1 MKRQACRVKVNG
13 VNIREALMSPD
24 TILALIGFAFVM
36 SISPGPGNFLLLA
49 SGVNYGFLRSL
60 PLVFGISLGFLTM
73 VFFVGLGLGQV
84 LQSKPAVYTIL
95 KIACAGYVFWLAWKI
110 ARSQSI
116 APGDRKEMEKPI
128 SFFHAALFQLVN
140 PKAWAVALIVT
151 VSYTN
156 PDRYLTSL
164 ILMILIFAV
173 VNLPSISVW
182 AVSGVVLRRIMGGGR
197 RVVVFNILMALLLV
211 GSMMPVLLGSLSGR
225 Q

>member
-1 MKRQACRVKVNG
+1 
-13 VNIREALMSPD
+13 MSLD
-24 TILALIGFAFVM
+24 TMLALIGFAFVM

-49 SGVNYGFLRSL
+49 SGVNFGFLRSI
-60 PLVFGISLGFLTM
+60 PLVLGISFGFLTM
-73 VFFVGLGLGQV
+73 VFFVGVGLGQV
-84 LQSKPAVYTIL
+84 LQSMPAVYTIL
-95 KIACAGYVFWLAWKI
+95 KIVCAGYVFWLAWKI
-110 ARSQSI
+110 ARNHSI
-116 APGDRKEMEKPI
+116 APEDRNEMEKPI

-173 VNLPSISVW
+173 VSLPSISVW
-182 AVSGVVLRRIMGGGR
+182 AVSGVVLRRIIGGGR
-197 RVVVFNILMALLLV
+197 GVVVLNTLMALLLV
-211 GSMMPVLLGSLSGR
+211 GSMMPVLLGYSSGR

>member
-1 MKRQACRVKVNG
+1 
-13 VNIREALMSPD
+13 MSLD
-24 TILALIGFAFVM
+24 TMLALIGFAFVM

-60 PLVFGISLGFLTM
+60 PLVFGISFGFLTM
-73 VFFVGLGLGQV
+73 VFFVGVGLAQV
-84 LQSKPAVYTIL
+84 LQSIPVVYTIL

-110 ARSQSI
+110 ARSRSI
-116 APGDRKEMEKPI
+116 APGDCNEMDKPI

-151 VSYTN
+151 VSYTD

-182 AVSGVVLRRIMGGGR
+182 ALSGVLLRQIMGGGR
-197 RVVVFNILMALLLV
+197 WVVAFNILMALLLV
-211 GSMMPVLLGSLSGR
+211 GSMAPVLLGYIA
-225 Q
+225 

>member
-1 MKRQACRVKVNG
+1 
-13 VNIREALMSPD
+13 MSLD
-24 TILALIGFAFVM
+24 TMLALIGFAFVM

-49 SGVNYGFLRSL
+49 SGVNFGFLRSV
-60 PLVFGISLGFLTM
+60 PLVLGISFGFLTM
-73 VFFVGLGLGQV
+73 VFFVGVGLGQV
-84 LQSKPAVYTIL
+84 LQSMPAVYTIL
-95 KIACAGYVFWLAWKI
+95 KIVCAGYVFWLAWRI
-110 ARSQSI
+110 ARSQSF
-116 APGDRKEMEKPI
+116 APEDRNEMEKPI

-173 VNLPSISVW
+173 VSLPSISVW
-182 AVSGVVLRRIMGGGR
+182 AVSGVVLRRIIGGGR

-211 GSMMPVLLGSLSGR
+211 GSMMPVLLGYSSGR